1 MNPLVLRQMQDMAR
15 DLVHEHRIVVSK
27 AFVQVMRDMD
37 MAKRKGQKGLP
48 LQLTYTFGTDYVAT
62 DVGVVLEKMRYR
74 LTWKSDRSFTIE
86 F

>member
-37 MAKRKGQKGLP
+37 MAKRNGSP
-48 LQLTYTFGTDYVAT
+48 LRLTYTFGTDYVAK
-62 DVGVVLEKMRYR
+62 DVGVVLERMRYR